1 MVEGAR
7 LESVYT
13 VKNYVVIMSGAAA
26 RTLKKSKKRIKK
38 YNKKGNIG
46 HV

>member
-1 MVEGAR
+1 MH
-7 LESVYT
+7 

-38 YNKKGNIG
+38 YNKKGNLQMELSEIY
-46 HV
+46 